1 MKVISHGSL
10 EEELKKVL
18 SNPHTSNNL
27 EKAVQIAEEIIKID
41 KTSNYA
47 NYAMGLHELALANRT
62 APQVD
67 YDRPIE
73 AFKKII
79 KMDPNFIEP
88 YLMLAKIYKETD
100 RNLEYKLLLKLNI

>member
-18 SNPHTSNNL
+18 GNPHTSNNL

-47 NYAMGLHELALANRT
+47 NYAMGTSRT
-62 APQVD
+62 S
-67 YDRPIE
+67 
-73 AFKKII
+73 FSK
-79 KMDPNFIEP
+79 
-88 YLMLAKIYKETD
+88 
-100 RNLEYKLLLKLNI
+100 